1 MKYIDEF
8 RDQKLVESLVQS
20 IKQAVSPKQ
29 TYRLMEFCG
38 GHTHAI
44 FRFGLNGLLPENV
57 QLIHG
62 PGCPVCVLPI
72 ARLDQAIAIAKSKDV
87 VLCTYGDMMRVPASK
102 KRSLIKAKAEGA
114 DVRMVYSSADAL
126 NIARDNPF
134 KQIVFFAI
142 GFETTTPPTAV
153 VIKQAQQLALTN
165 FSVFCNHILTP
176 PALQALLSS
185 TPEYEQIAVDGFIGP
200 AHVSTVI
207 GSSSYQFVAEQFQ
220 RPVVI
225 AGFEPADILQS
236 ILMLIN
242 QLNEGRAEIE
252 NEYTRAVT
260 EEGNTKAKT
269 IIDEVFET
277 SESFEWRGLGWL
289 PHSGLKIRDNYS
301 YFDAEKRFDIV
312 EELSSEN
319 KACECPSV
327 LRGSI
332 KPNECKIFG
341 TVCTPDNPIG
351 ACMVSSE
358 GACAAYYQYARN
370 VTKRS
375 AHG

>member
-8 RDQKLVESLVQS
+8 RDKQLVENLAQA
-20 IKQAVSPKQ
+20 IEQAVKPQK

-44 FRFGLNGLLPENV
+44 FRFGLNGLLSENV
-57 QLIHG
+57 HLIHG

-87 VLCTYGDMMRVPASK
+87 ILCTYGDMMRVPASK
-102 KRSLIKAKAEGA
+102 KQSLIKAKAEGA

-126 NIARDNPF
+126 NIARQNPL
-134 KQIVFFAI
+134 KKIVFFAI

-153 VIKQAQQLALTN
+153 VIKQAQQLALNN
-165 FSVFCNHILTP
+165 FTVFCNHILTP
-176 PALQALLSS
+176 PALQTLLNS

-200 AHVSTVI
+200 AHVSTAI
-207 GSSSYQFVAEQFQ
+207 GSSSYQFVAEQYH

-225 AGFEPADILQS
+225 AGFEPTDILQS
-236 ILMLIN
+236 ILMLVK
-242 QLNEGRAEIE
+242 QRNEGRAEIE

-260 EEGNTKAKT
+260 EQGNTKAKT

-277 SESFEWRGLGWL
+277 RESFEWRGLGWL
-289 PHSGLKIRDNYS
+289 PNSGLKIRDHYS
-301 YFDAEKRFDIV
+301 QFDAEKRFDVV
-312 EELSSEN
+312 EERSSEN

-341 TVCTPDNPIG
+341 TICTPDNPIG